1 MKKSLKRRLQ
11 LRFVLLS
18 FAALFILQSLIVGLS
33 LWRNYLQITLKAD
46 RMIMTILS
54 DPESSEVADT
64 RYFTV
69 SYDLGSRTL
78 VSDTSH
84 TALISRSQAADYAKS
99 VIADKTDKGYRE
111 NYRYLVHRGK
121 NGITITFLSR
131 TVALESFRNSAVS
144 LLIISGIGIALMT
157 AVLAAVSG
165 KVVSPLVKNRQKQKE
180 FITSASHE
188 LKTPLTVINAD
199 AQLLESEIGENEW
212 ISDILK
218 QTEQMTEM
226 THRLVFLARAEEQNE
241 QMVKIEFP
249 ISDIAEE
256 VAGSYQA
263 VAQNDGKTY
272 AAKIEPNI
280 GYCGDEKAIREL
292 MTALLDNAFKY
303 GSENGA
309 VTVSLAAV
317 GHGVRFSVENTV
329 DKQRTADISHF
340 TERFYRSDASDKV
353 NGFGIGLSVAQAV
366 CEVHRGKLT
375 VELVGENRIKIS
387 ALLKD

>member
-1 MKKSLKRRLQ
+1 MKGNLKRRLQ

-18 FAALFILQSLIVGLS
+18 FVALFILQSLIVGFS
-33 LWRNYLQITLKAD
+33 LWRNYRQITLKAD
-46 RMIMTILS
+46 RMILTILS
-54 DPESSEVADT
+54 DPDSSEVADA

-69 SYDLGSRTL
+69 FYNLDTRTL
-78 VSDTSH
+78 ASDTSH
-84 TALISRSQAADYAKS
+84 TARISRAQAANYAKS
-99 VIADKTDKGYRE
+99 VIADKSNKGYADH
-111 NYRYLVHRGK
+111 YRYLVHRGK

-131 TVALESFRNSAVS
+131 AVALESFLSSAISLLAVS
-144 LLIISGIGIALMT
+144 VIGIALMT
-157 AVLAAVSG
+157 SVLAAVSG

-188 LKTPLTVINAD
+188 LKTPLTVIHAD

-212 ISDILK
+212 LSDILK

-256 VAGSYQA
+256 VAESYQA
-263 VAQNDGKTY
+263 VAQSNGRIY
-272 AAKIEPNI
+272 AAKIEHNI

-303 GSENGA
+303 GTENGE
-309 VTVSLAAV
+309 VTVSLSTV
-317 GHGVRFSVENTV
+317 GHGVCFSVENTV
-329 DKQRTADISHF
+329 DKKQAADVTYF
-340 TERFYRSDASDKV
+340 TDRFYRSDTSDKV
-353 NGFGIGLSVAQAV
+353 KGFGIGLSVAQAV
-366 CEVHRGKLT
+366 CEAHRGKLT